1 MASPAPTDAGRA
13 LFGVRRDGDTLRL
26 RPTGWIQLGTGAQMA
41 VAGAFF
47 LLLHR
52 LGAERQLLVGVAA
65 TVVVGVWGLFQW
77 LGTVFVAPD
86 GLCVWWLGIR
96 RIPWD
101 RIERFEVVSRSPVW
115 ASGWPP
121 FEVVVVSRRGG
132 RAVTLWP
139 TRSAAVP
146 VAGAPSAA
154 AAQCGLLER
163 YRATLSA

>member
-1 MASPAPTDAGRA
+1 MASPTPTDSVPT
-13 LFGVRRDGDTLRL
+13 LFGVRRAGDTLRL
-26 RPTGWIQLGTGAQMA
+26 RPTGWVQLGAGAQMT
-41 VAGAFF
+41 VAGALF
-47 LLLHR
+47 LLLHK
-52 LGAERQLLVGVAA
+52 LGGERHLLLAVAA
-65 TVVVGVWGLFQW
+65 TVVVGLWGLFQW

-86 GLCVWWLGIR
+86 GLRVWWLGVR

-101 RIERFEVVSRSPVW
+101 RVEGFEVVSRSPVW

-121 FEVVVVSRRGG
+121 FEVIVVSQRDG

>member
-1 MASPAPTDAGRA
+1 MASPTPTDARRS

-47 LLLHR
+47 LLLHK

-65 TVVVGVWGLFQW
+65 TVVVGLWGLFQW
-77 LGTVFVAPD
+77 LGTVFVSPD
-86 GLCVWWLGIR
+86 GLRVWWLGFR

-101 RIERFEVVSRSPVW
+101 RIEGFDVVSRSPVW

-121 FEVVVVSRRGG
+121 FEVVVVSRHGG

>member
-1 MASPAPTDAGRA
+1 MASPAPTDAGRT

-65 TVVVGVWGLFQW
+65 TVVVGLWGLFQW

-86 GLCVWWLGIR
+86 GLRVWWLGIR

-101 RIERFEVVSRSPVW
+101 RIE
-115 ASGWPP
+115 G

-154 AAQCGLLER
+154 AAQCGLLEG